1 MQRCDWADSDPKM
14 QAYHDKE
21 WGHPEHDEQKLF
33 ELMSFEQAAS
43 FARSLL

>member
-1 MQRCDWADSDPKM
+1 MPRCDWADSDPKM

-33 ELMSFEQAAS
+33 ELMS
-43 FARSLL
+43 L